1 MVTKYFNLIGVGCV
15 TAGIDFYFCEM
26 LKNSRYFYDE
36 INISVGFLCFSQE
49 IRYIS
54 SCYEND
60 IVKKS

>member
-1 MVTKYFNLIGVGCV
+1 LIGVGCV
-15 TAGIDFYFCEM
+15 TAGIDFDFCEM